1 MVSDLRFAETSK
13 HAIRL
18 RYARFLLVRVPRWIS
33 DDQIDRSGFDV
44 VQRRADVAAPQ
55 IDGVRKLWRSGS
67 E

>member
-18 RYARFLLVRVPRWIS
+18 RYAGFLLVRVPRWIS

-44 VQRRADVAAPQ
+44 VQRRADVVAP
-55 IDGVRKLWRSGS
+55 
-67 E
+67 